1 MNLQPPSSASDPP
14 EVGAPPSVMQ
24 RYLVRGY
31 APGETDA
38 LPSRGNAGAP
48 PRIRRGCLRWIVP
61 CVVACTLILAVRLRN
76 GFIPADDP
84 VQAHAAERVLDG
96 DRPHVDFHDTYT
108 GGLSYLNALA
118 LRLFGVRLLSL
129 RVMLLLFFIPW
140 VAAFWYTADK
150 LTSPAGASLLTLLAA
165 LWSVPLYPSPLPS
178 WYNLYFATF
187 GAAALLRYCD
197 TQRTRWLL
205 VAGFLAGISFL
216 AKISGLYLLA
226 GMMLFLLF
234 DEQQTDSARDVRG
247 WNAAGVMFSSVVSL
261 SLVAFVTALYGLV
274 QRRISISEIYHFVVP
289 GASIACLLVVREW
302 CKPRAPVVVRL
313 RRLAA
318 RLIPVVAGA
327 AIPVGVFLA
336 PYALT
341 GTISEWFLGV
351 FVSPAARLDRAFY
364 PPIHAIA
371 AACCLPVL
379 CLLLLNQQL
388 RQPRVRS
395 ITFLLVCLSLIGV
408 IGLAFHYPGLAR
420 WVWVSAATAIPV
432 ITVFGVVT
440 LLQGSLEPERSLRIM
455 LFISL
460 AALCS
465 LVQFP
470 FSGPFYFCYVVP
482 LAILA
487 FASLAQTGPD
497 GRDWSLLYP
506 LPIAYLLFVIFV
518 VMPNQVYGRGLS
530 LDPVAQKAFSLPR
543 AAGIRGE
550 TQTVEMYQQVVKEVS
565 RHAGKAPIWAGPD
578 AAGIYFL
585 AGHRNPTTV
594 LWEVFSGADSKPET
608 ILASL
613 DRAGV
618 RTIVINHLT
627 NISGPPAPSLV
638 EELQNRFPESMSIGY
653 FEIRWRNGDKRSGVL
668 VQ

>member
-1 MNLQPPSSASDPP
+1 VKGHALGEPDALSSGGDTGLRPHLQ
-14 EVGAPPSVMQ
+14 
-24 RYLVRGY
+24 RGY
-31 APGETDA
+31 
-38 LPSRGNAGAP
+38 S
-48 PRIRRGCLRWIVP
+48 RWIVP
-61 CVVACTLILAVRLRN
+61 CLVVVACTLILAVRLRD

-118 LRLFGVRLLSL
+118 LWLFGVRLLSL

-140 VAAFWYTADK
+140 VAAFWYIADK
-150 LTSPAGASLLTLLAA
+150 ITSPTGASLLTLLAA

-187 GAAALLRYCD
+187 GAAALLRYSD
-197 TQRTRWLL
+197 TRRTRW
-205 VAGFLAGISFL
+205 VFAAGLFAGISFL

-234 DEQQTDSARDVRG
+234 DEQHADDTADVHG
-247 WNAAGVMFSSVVSL
+247 WDATGAIFSSVISL
-261 SLVAFVTALYGLV
+261 SLVAFVTALYWLV
-274 QRRISISEIYHFVVP
+274 QRRVSISEIYHFVVP
-289 GASIACLLVVREW
+289 GASIACLLLMREW
-302 CKPRAPVVVRL
+302 HKPRSPVVVRL

-318 RLIPVVAGA
+318 RLIPLVTGA
-327 AIPVGVFLA
+327 AIPVGIFLA
-336 PYALT
+336 PYAFS
-341 GTISEWFLGV
+341 GTMSEWYLGV

-364 PPIHAIA
+364 PPIHAIG
-371 AACCLPVL
+371 AACSLPL
-379 CLLLLNQQL
+379 LGLLLLNQHL
-388 RQPRVRS
+388 RQPRARL
-395 ITFLLVCLSLIGV
+395 IALLLVCLSLVGV
-408 IGLAFHYPGLAR
+408 VGLALFYPGFAR

-432 ITVFGVVT
+432 ITIFGVTT
-440 LLQGSLEPERSLRIM
+440 LLQGSLETERSLRIM

-460 AALCS
+460 TALCS

-482 LAILA
+482 LAILT
-487 FASLAQTGPD
+487 FASLAQAGFCGGD
-497 GRDWSLLYP
+497 RSLLYP
-506 LPIAYLLFVIFV
+506 LPIAYLLFVILV

-530 LDPVAQKAFSLPR
+530 LDPVAQKTFVLPR

-550 TQTVEMYQQVVKEVS
+550 TQTVEIYQQVVTEISK
-565 RHAGKAPIWAGPD
+565 HAGKAPIWAGPD

-585 AGHRNPTTV
+585 AGHRNPTTI
-594 LWEVFSGADSKPET
+594 LWEVFSGVDSKPET

-613 DRAGV
+613 DSAGV

-627 NISGPPAPSLV
+627 NVSGPPAPSLV
-638 EELQNRFPESMSIGY
+638 EELQNRFPESMSIGC
-653 FEIRWRNGDKRSGVL
+653 FEIRWRNGDKRSQLL